1 MAAERVF
8 GLRRALT
15 LERGPVRYNLV
26 GVDAEANVEGNLP
39 LLLAEE
45 LHS

>member
-1 MAAERVF
+1 VAAERVF
-8 GLRRALT
+8 GLQRALT
-15 LERGPVRYNLV
+15 LERGPVQHLV
-26 GVDAEANVEGNLP
+26 EVDAEAKVAGNLP